1 MGYMSELY
9 QMRPPQYER
18 GLRDLIS
25 YINSISDTNKMQMIE
40 IGSYAGE
47 STQIFCEN
55 FKFVV
60 TIDPYIDGY
69 DKSDLACQHA
79 PMEDVLKVFQER
91 MIKYE
96 NVSLIKAASD
106 DVIEHDLLVNKKV
119 DFVYIDGLHTYEQ
132 VKKDIQNY
140 LPLIKKGGFIG
151 GHDYHPAWQGVVEA
165 VNELLGEPNKI
176 TEDTSWII
184 KL

>member
-1 MGYMSELY
+1 MSELY
-9 QMRPPQYER
+9 EMRPPQYAE
-18 GLRDLIS
+18 GLRELIA
-25 YINSISDTNKMQMIE
+25 YMNTFSDTNKMQMIE

-47 STQIFCEN
+47 STEIFCQN

-79 PMEDVLKVFQER
+79 PMEEVLKSFQER

-96 NVSLIKAASD
+96 NVALIKASSD
-106 DVIEHDLLVNKKV
+106 DAIEHGLIVNKKV

-151 GHDYHPAWQGVVEA
+151 GHDYHPDWQPVIDA
-165 VNELLGEPNKI
+165 VNEILGIPHNI
-176 TEDTSWII
+176 TKDTSWIV

>member
-1 MGYMSELY
+1 MSELY

-25 YINSISDTNKMQMIE
+25 YINSISDTKDMQMIE

-60 TIDPYIDGY
+60 AIDPYIDNY
-69 DKSDLACQHA
+69 DPTDIGCQNA
-79 PMEDVLKVFQER
+79 VMEEILKHFQER
-91 MIKYE
+91 IIKYD
-96 NVSLIKAASD
+96 NVALIRASSD
-106 DVIEHDLLVNKKV
+106 DVIEWDLLVNKEV

-151 GHDYHPAWQGVVEA
+151 GHDYHPTWQGVVDA